1 MICSI
6 FVRSKSLQLVADA
19 VKEAC
24 EGICVEEELRKVTLR
39 GENVENPLEEEYAI
53 DVYVEFDGT
62 PELLFSI
69 GKTRNEEIITV
80 EVLKDTEDFE
90 VCTGY
95 AVADFVH
102 DVIEVLLEKFG
113 WDNVKW
119 LFIY

>member
-1 MICSI
+1 
-6 FVRSKSLQLVADA
+6 
-19 VKEAC
+19 
-24 EGICVEEELRKVTLR
+24 
-39 GENVENPLEEEYAI
+39 
-53 DVYVEFDGT
+53 
-62 PELLFSI
+62 LFSI